1 MDLNIVK
8 IAAFIVLILIYLVV
22 RKFFKKVADFT
33 EKIGESN
40 DTEEIERLNFKI
52 TSLEQQIN
60 NK

>member
-40 DTEEIERLNFKI
+40 DTEEIERLNSKI